1 MNPQTPAH
9 PVEAPGTSHDSLE
22 TSKYSVLMS
31 LYGRERP
38 EFLRSA
44 LDSMLNQTIPPDEI
58 VLVEDGPLP
67 DSLHEIV
74 REYSSRAPR
83 AFRILV
89 NPSNLGLGPALRK
102 GLEACRNEL
111 VARMD
116 TDDISLPD
124 RCEKQLA
131 FFFSH
136 PSTTILGGQ
145 IREFVDSPD
154 SPVGERRVPETDED
168 LKVFLR
174 LRCPFNHMT
183 VMFKKAD
190 VMAVGNYRD
199 WFWNE
204 DYDLWI
210 RLALRGFV
218 FANLPDVLVLTR
230 VGREMYA
237 RRGGFKYFLSE
248 CRIQRFMKS
257 ERLISWPRL
266 FVNCLKRFAVELLLP
281 SKLRSWAF
289 RTFVRQPV
297 SAAKEALS

>member
-1 MNPQTPAH
+1 
-9 PVEAPGTSHDSLE
+9 
-22 TSKYSVLMS
+22 MS
-31 LYGRERP
+31 LYGKERP
-38 EFLRSA
+38 DFLRAA
-44 LDSMLNQTIPPDEI
+44 LDSMMDQTVPPDEI

-67 DSLHEIV
+67 DALHEIV
-74 REYSSRAPR
+74 REYFSRAPGR
-83 AFRILV
+83 FQILV
-89 NPSNLGLGPALRK
+89 NPSNLGLGLSLRK

-116 TDDISLPD
+116 TDDIALPD
-124 RCEKQLA
+124 RCEKQLC
-131 FFFSH
+131 FFSSH
-136 PSTTILGGQ
+136 PDTTILGGQ

-174 LRCPFNHMT
+174 SRCPFNHMT
-183 VMFKKAD
+183 VMFKKND
-190 VMAVGNYRD
+190 VIAAGNYRD

-210 RLALRGFV
+210 RLALRGFA
-218 FANLPDVLVLTR
+218 FANLPNVLVLTR

-257 ERLISWPRL
+257 EHLISWPRL
-266 FVNCLKRFAVELLLP
+266 MSNCIKRFIVELLLP
-281 SKLRSWAF
+281 PQLRSLAF
-289 RTFVRQPV
+289 RIFVRHST
-297 SAAKEALS
+297 SATEEVFS

>member
-1 MNPQTPAH
+1 MNPQPPNH
-9 PVEAPGTSHDSLE
+9 PVEAPGTSHDSLV

-38 EFLRSA
+38 EFLRPA

-74 REYSSRAPR
+74 REYSSRAPGC
-83 AFRILV
+83 FRILV
-89 NPSNLGLGPALRK
+89 NSSNLGLGLALRK

-131 FFFSH
+131 FFSSH

-174 LRCPFNHMT
+174 SRSPFNHVA
-183 VMFKKAD
+183 VMFKKSD
-190 VMAVGNYRD
+190 VIAAGNYRD
-199 WFWNE
+199 WFCNE

-210 RLALRGFV
+210 RLALRGCV
-218 FANLPDVLVLTR
+218 FANLPDILVLVR
-230 VGREMYA
+230 VGLEMYA
-237 RRGGFKYFLSE
+237 RRGGFKYFMSE
-248 CRIQRFMKS
+248 CRIQWFMKS
-257 ERLISWPRL
+257 EHLLSWPRL
-266 FVNCLKRFAVELLLP
+266 LLNWLKRFAVELVLP
-281 SKLRSWAF
+281 AKLRSWAF
-289 RTFVRQPV
+289 RTFVRHPV
-297 SAAKEALS
+297 PASKEGSP